1 MIILDMHTVIVLC
14 VISYLVCT
22 LFVAQLWQQNHRR
35 FAGIGFWALNFA
47 LQSTAL
53 VLLTLRDFIPD
64 WMSIVLANTLIFAG
78 TILNYIGLERFVG
91 KPSAQ
96 LHNYVLLGLF
106 AATFVFLTHIHP
118 DLQLRTL
125 VVLAGVLALSV
136 PSSRVVGGRGGSV

>member
-1 MIILDMHTVIVLC
+1 MSC
-14 VISYLVCT
+14 SAYLP
-22 LFVAQLWQQNHRR
+22 
-35 FAGIGFWALNFA
+35 
-47 LQSTAL
+47 
-53 VLLTLRDFIPD
+53 LLLSFLPTFIPD

-118 DLQLRTL
+118 RLDVHRPRQYPDICGDDSELHRLGALRRK
-125 VVLAGVLALSV
+125 A
-136 PSSRVVGGRGGSV
+136 